1 MAYQNLTFWGYTRV
15 NLEAPV
21 NLNHN
26 IQVLATLMK
35 ASEDDES
42 NRRWILALASIGIEY
57 TCLSL
62 FAAVCIGNLHNG
74 KEAMQVEKIPVKLEV
89 NAAERCLESMCCLM
103 DAASSRRFR
112 HVSDIP
118 NTDMTRENA
127 IYDTIND
134 ETAYCRMAYGLFAAF
149 SSIRGGSTPMQSL
162 MHKKEPDKDGSFQ
175 TVLLPKN
182 ALCWTNCVSRMLL
195 AAVTCEKHLS
205 TKVDLTADRA
215 TESCV
220 AERAELGMDQFMH
233 VSAIDRHRLDD
244 WERRASKTSPWR
256 ITSQYHD
263 MAFFLMSPLESIIH
277 DSSLFIKGGHQE
289 SCKQYYIENLIRFL
303 QTIRGMIRDMGHPTS
318 REARRRIGSI
328 ARSITV

>member
-21 NLNHN
+21 NFNHN

-149 SSIRGGSTPMQSL
+149 SSIRGGSTPMQSPQRWGGTPFGFIDDHISNWGFL
-162 MHKKEPDKDGSFQ
+162 KSHIIELKNGKIDQQPDIWCQITVPNEFQ
-175 TVLLPKN
+175 
-182 ALCWTNCVSRMLL
+182 
-195 AAVTCEKHLS
+195 
-205 TKVDLTADRA
+205 KVGKFNIGLTAGIETNLCSAHWIEGCNR
-215 TESCV
+215 
-220 AERAELGMDQFMH
+220 MDLILTSSKH
-233 VSAIDRHRLDD
+233 
-244 WERRASKTSPWR
+244 SKTV
-256 ITSQYHD
+256 
-263 MAFFLMSPLESIIH
+263 FEESKFTAINNKTGEQIPIELTTPCEVLIEGKVTTVPTPNLKLN
-277 DSSLFIKGGHQE
+277 DLGDIY
-289 SCKQYYIENLIRFL
+289 SCN
-303 QTIRGMIRDMGHPTS
+303 
-318 REARRRIGSI
+318 
-328 ARSITV
+328 